1 MAIYANLTVADDLGR
16 KTSRWV
22 LLAAATL
29 DDAKADYARLVT
41 ERADDRL
48 RPLGLTPTLADY
60 IVVYTKQLEVS
71 GKRTATVVSDALL
84 SGLSL
89 HGRARKISETR
100 QRGFGPVTLT
110 RDPRRARTA
119 FLTLNLLPFPGQRH
133 SLVDVGTGRQR
144 FVEGIRRARL

>member
-1 MAIYANLTVADDLGR
+1 MILNLALTLLRYLLRFTAIQATATPRKPRPNPYRKVLDSRKRRVRGVWQRNGHYYANLTVADDLGR

-22 LLAAATL
+22 LLAGATL

-89 HGRARKISETR
+89 H
-100 QRGFGPVTLT
+100 L
-110 RDPRRARTA
+110 
-119 FLTLNLLPFPGQRH
+119 
-133 SLVDVGTGRQR
+133 
-144 FVEGIRRARL
+144 